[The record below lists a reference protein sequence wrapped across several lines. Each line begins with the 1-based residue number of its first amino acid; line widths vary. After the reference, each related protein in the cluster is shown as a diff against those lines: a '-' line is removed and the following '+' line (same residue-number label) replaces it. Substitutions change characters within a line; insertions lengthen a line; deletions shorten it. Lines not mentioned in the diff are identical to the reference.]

1 MNLHT
6 FLVNVTLL
14 FILTDTWFYS
24 LEATWTDL
32 FITKVLPAPHIPS
45 SCIELHRNASY
56 SAKDLLIFQMNQL
69 GCPSAVF
76 LIKSLPTWPSGNQP
90 SPGRV
95 LGGEGYAGP
104 RPFHGDLCSLH
115 GDAEGGS
122 QVSVALATAY
132 TWHSSWIMSLAGE
145 SYAAHTAFSTIYHN
159 VDLYFKYKS
168 GNHLC
173 LLCSLYLF
181 KNI

>member
-45 SCIELHRNASY
+45 SCIELYRNASY

-76 LIKSLPTWPSGNQP
+76 LI
-90 SPGRV
+90 
-95 LGGEGYAGP
+95 
-104 RPFHGDLCSLH
+104 
-115 GDAEGGS
+115 
-122 QVSVALATAY
+122 
-132 TWHSSWIMSLAGE
+132 I
-145 SYAAHTAFSTIYHN
+145 
-159 VDLYFKYKS
+159 
-168 GNHLC
+168 
-173 LLCSLYLF
+173 
-181 KNI
+181 